1 MLSEAACNIV
11 LDMQD
16 NTGSAESVKIKMNRY
31 FGISISALCVA
42 FVGLAAACSGPA
54 AVPPGSG
61 GATAEDGTD
70 GILVENTSISLSIL
84 PIKPD
89 RVELIYFHT
98 KNPCHCMAVVGD
110 NIKYAVDTYFKDEVA
125 GGKVTLTM
133 IVSDDPANAGMLKK
147 YDAMVFSLF
156 IREVR
161 GDSERVYPVS
171 EIWEMTGDAN
181 KDRLVYFIRVT
192 LGNVLEGK
200 GQ

>member
-1 MLSEAACNIV
+1 MNKGLTFLLPVVCLSFVMVTAAC
-11 LDMQD
+11 
-16 NTGSAESVKIKMNRY
+16 GAP
-31 FGISISALCVA
+31 
-42 FVGLAAACSGPA
+42 AAAPENK
-54 AVPPGSG
+54 G
-61 GATAEDGTD
+61 GADAGN
-70 GILVENTSISLSIL
+70 GSVYILVENTSVSL
-84 PIKPD
+84 PIRPLMPD

-125 GGKVTLTM
+125 GGRVSLTM
-133 IVSDDPANAGMLKK
+133 IVSDDPANLELLKK

-161 GDSERVYPVS
+161 GDSERVYPVG
-171 EIWEMTGDAN
+171 EIWEMTGDSN
-181 KDRLVYFIRVT
+181 RDRLVDFIRVK

>member
-1 MLSEAACNIV
+1 MI
-11 LDMQD
+11 
-16 NTGSAESVKIKMNRY
+16 IMNRY
-31 FGISISALCVA
+31 FRISVLALCLAFGVA
-42 FVGLAAACSGPA
+42 AAACSGPA
-54 AVPPGSG
+54 AVPSDSG
-61 GATAEDGTD
+61 GANAEDGTA
-70 GILVENTSISLSIL
+70 GILVENTSISLSIK

-181 KDRLVYFIRVT
+181 KDRLVDFIRVT
-192 LGNVLEGK
+192 LGNALEGK

>member
-1 MLSEAACNIV
+1 MTSLSVVCIATIGV
-11 LDMQD
+11 
-16 NTGSAESVKIKMNRY
+16 
-31 FGISISALCVA
+31 
-42 FVGLAAACSGPA
+42 AAACGGPVA
-54 AVPPGSG
+54 APAGRG
-61 GATAEDGTD
+61 NAAENGTAVF
-70 GILVENTSISLSIL
+70 LVENTSISLSIKPL
-84 PIKPD
+84 KPD
-89 RVELIYFHT
+89 KVELIYFHT

-133 IVSDDPANAGMLKK
+133 IVADDPANAELVKK

-161 GDSERVYPVS
+161 GDSERVYPVN
-171 EIWEMTGDAN
+171 EIWEMTGDSN
-181 KDRLVYFIRVT
+181 KDRLVDFIRVT

>member
-1 MLSEAACNIV
+1 VHGIGQIGKIAMNRQFTFLLGASCLAIIVAAMACSRPVAVPASKVNIAGYEAAGV
-11 LDMQD
+11 
-16 NTGSAESVKIKMNRY
+16 
-31 FGISISALCVA
+31 
-42 FVGLAAACSGPA
+42 
-54 AVPPGSG
+54 
-61 GATAEDGTD
+61 
-70 GILVENTSISLSIL
+70 LVENTSVSLSIRPL
-84 PIKPD
+84 KPD

-110 NIKYAVDTYFKDEVA
+110 NIKYAIDTYFKDEVA
-125 GGKVTLTM
+125 GGKVTLTT
-133 IVSDDPANAGMLKK
+133 VVADDPANAALMKK

-161 GDSERVYPVS
+161 GDSERVYPIG

-181 KDRLVYFIRVT
+181 KDRLVNFIRVR

>member
-1 MLSEAACNIV
+1 MNKGLMTSLSVVCLAFAVASAACGGP
-11 LDMQD
+11 MAAP
-16 NTGSAESVKIKMNRY
+16 SNR
-31 FGISISALCVA
+31 GN
-42 FVGLAAACSGPA
+42 
-54 AVPPGSG
+54 
-61 GATAEDGTD
+61 TAENGTSI
-70 GILVENTSISLSIL
+70 ILVENTSVTLSIKPL
-84 PIKPD
+84 KPD

-125 GGKVTLTM
+125 GGRVTLTM
-133 IVSDDPANAGMLKK
+133 IVADDPANAELVKK

-161 GDSERVYPVS
+161 GDSERVYPVG

-181 KDRLVYFIRVT
+181 KDRLVDFIRVT
-192 LGNVLEGK
+192 LGNALEGN

>member
-1 MLSEAACNIV
+1 
-11 LDMQD
+11 
-16 NTGSAESVKIKMNRY
+16 MNRY
-31 FGISISALCVA
+31 FGISVSALCVT

-54 AVPPGSG
+54 AAPSSSG
-61 GATAEDGTD
+61 VATAENGTTT
-70 GILVENTSISLSIL
+70 ILVENTSISLSIK

-98 KNPCHCMAVVGD
+98 TNPCHCMAVVGD

-125 GGKVTLTM
+125 SGKVMLTM

-181 KDRLVYFIRVT
+181 RDRLVDFIRVT

>member
-1 MLSEAACNIV
+1 
-11 LDMQD
+11 
-16 NTGSAESVKIKMNRY
+16 
-31 FGISISALCVA
+31 
-42 FVGLAAACSGPA
+42 
-54 AVPPGSG
+54 
-61 GATAEDGTD
+61 
-70 GILVENTSISLSIL
+70 
-84 PIKPD
+84 
-89 RVELIYFHT
+89 
-98 KNPCHCMAVVGD
+98 MAVVGD

-181 KDRLVYFIRVT
+181 KERLVDFIRVT

-200 GQ
+200 GQY